1 MQCGQAERSAVV
13 VGRKWKILGS
23 GNSED
28 EEWRAGRAVVSRWKR
43 RAWASTASK
52 DDACFEVDSKSGLSL
67 VRAWSVSFLVGWG
80 KWKLPSV
87 HEAAATVC
95 HVVCVSLGIL
105 VAVCIDAFVS
115 CWVKVSLVSV
125 LTD

>member
-1 MQCGQAERSAVV
+1 VLDAMRPSQGGSSA
-13 VGRKWKILGS
+13 VGRKWEILGS

-87 HEAAATVC
+87 REAAALPRRLVVLFLLLLYVLMPLC
-95 HVVCVSLGIL
+95 HVGSKSRLCQY
-105 VAVCIDAFVS
+105 
-115 CWVKVSLVSV
+115 
-125 LTD
+125 

>member
-1 MQCGQAERSAVV
+1 VLDAMRPSQGGSSA
-13 VGRKWKILGS
+13 VGRKWKSLGS

-87 HEAAATVC
+87 REAAALPRRLVVLFLLLLYVLMPLC
-95 HVVCVSLGIL
+95 HVGSKSRL
-105 VAVCIDAFVS
+105 
-115 CWVKVSLVSV
+115 
-125 LTD
+125 